1 MPPKSSDAYLWWSL
15 GCADEARSR
24 DEGLSPHA
32 REVREFLEAL
42 ARLGGAE
49 TARGLVLRLANMY
62 APDVL
67 RRKHRY
73 R

>member
-15 GCADEARSR
+15 GAADEARRR

-32 REVREFLEAL
+32 REVREFLEAI
-42 ARLGGAE
+42 ARLGGAS
-49 TARGLVLRLANMY
+49 TSRDLVVKLANMY

-67 RRKHRY
+67 RRRHRY
-73 R
+73 G